1 MASVTSATTQ
11 TTSADTAPK
20 LADITGAKEMGKDDF
35 LKLLVTQLKNQDP
48 LKPMDNTEFVTQ
60 LAQFSQLDQ
69 STQQVKLLEQ
79 SISNQNDAMQYAL
92 LPMIGRSVQVEGALT
107 QLGTGPAPMTYALDR
122 DASSVRASILDQNN
136 KVIRTLDLGT
146 QGAGKQ
152 QAQWDGRNQ
161 SGALMQPGVYQ
172 YQIVAKDSKSVPMQ
186 VATASTLTVTGV
198 RSNNGQAQLVAGDQV
213 IDRSAI
219 VELQ

>member
-1 MASVTSATTQ
+1 MATISSTSNQSGVTGSTN
-11 TTSADTAPK
+11 
-20 LADITGAKEMGKDDF
+20 LADLTGAKEMGRNDF
-35 LKLLVTQLKNQDP
+35 LNLLVTQLKNQDP

-79 SISNQNDAMQYAL
+79 TIANQNDAMQYAV
-92 LPMIGRSVQVEGALT
+92 LPMIGRQVQVEGALI

-122 DASSVRASILDQNN
+122 DAASVRAAILDQNN

-152 QAQWDGRNQ
+152 EARWDGRNQ
-161 SGALMQPGVYQ
+161 SGALMKPGIYR
-172 YQIVAKDSKSVPMQ
+172 YQIVAKDTKGVAVQ

-198 RSNNGQAQLVAGDQV
+198 RTTNGQTQLVAGDQV
-213 IDRSAI
+213 IDRSSV
-219 VELQ
+219 VELH

>member
-172 YQIVAKDSKSVPMQ
+172 YQIVAKDSKGVPVQ